1 MPNVFTFDKYSIYFW
16 SNEGNE
22 PIHVHVAV
30 KRASKL
36 SAKFWIL
43 EDGTVKL
50 ANNHAGFSE
59 HELKP
64 ISEFIAANV
73 HLIVQRW
80 KEYFA
85 MENVKYYK

>member
-1 MPNVFTFDKYSIYFW
+1 MFGKYSIYFW
-16 SNEGNE
+16 SNESNE

-50 ANNHAGFSE
+50 ANNHAGFSG
-59 HELKP
+59 HEVRA
-64 ISEFIAANV
+64 ISEFIEANAPS
-73 HLIVQRW
+73 IVQRW
-80 KEYFA
+80 QEYFA
-85 MENVKYYK
+85 MEHIKYYK